1 MTLQFFQWLETL
13 GFGAGSEFTVAF
25 INVGHL
31 LALVLFIGALLIVDL
46 RLIGSGMRRQPLSD
60 VVRSAQPW
68 LLAGFVGMAITGALQ
83 VVATPMKAYFSDQ
96 FWLKM
101 QLLIVAILMTA
112 VVRWMAARKDE
123 APAWG
128 KPVGLASILLWS
140 FIAVQGRL
148 IGLLQ

>member
-1 MTLQFFQWLETL
+1 MLPFFQWLESFA
-13 GFGAGSEFTVAF
+13 FGAESIYTVAF
-25 INVGHL
+25 INVAHL
-31 LALVLFIGALLIVDL
+31 LALVLFIGALLVVDL
-46 RLIGSGMRRQPLSD
+46 RLLGSGMRRQPLSD

-68 LLAGFVGMAITGALQ
+68 LLGGFAGMFVTGSLQ
-83 VVATPMKAYFSDQ
+83 VLGTPMKAYYSDQ

-101 QLLIVAILMTA
+101 QLLVVAVIMTLA
-112 VVRWMAARKDE
+112 VRWLAAARDE

>member
-1 MTLQFFQWLETL
+1 MLPFFQWLESFA
-13 GFGAGSEFTVAF
+13 FGAESIYTVAF
-25 INVGHL
+25 INVAHL
-31 LALVLFIGALLIVDL
+31 LALVVFIGALLVVDL
-46 RLIGSGMRRQPLSD
+46 RLLGSGMRRQPLSD

-68 LLAGFVGMAITGALQ
+68 LLGGFAGMFVTGSLQ
-83 VVATPMKAYFSDQ
+83 VLGTPMKAYYSDQ

-101 QLLIVAILMTA
+101 QLLIVAVIMTLT
-112 VVRWMAARKDE
+112 VRWLASARDE

-128 KPVGLASILLWS
+128 KPVGLFSILLWS

>member
-1 MTLQFFQWLETL
+1 MLPFFQWLESFA
-13 GFGAGSEFTVAF
+13 FGAESIYTVAF
-25 INVGHL
+25 INVAHL
-31 LALVLFIGALLIVDL
+31 LSLVVFIGALLVVDL

-68 LLAGFVGMAITGALQ
+68 LLGGFAAMFVTGALQ
-83 VVATPMKAYFSDQ
+83 VLGTPMKAYYSDQ

-101 QLLIVAILMTA
+101 QLLVVAIIFTFAVRSVRRTA
-112 VVRWMAARKDE
+112 RRGSGVVEAA
-123 APAWG
+123 
-128 KPVGLASILLWS
+128 GLVSILLWS

>member
-1 MTLQFFQWLETL
+1 MLPFFQWLESL

-25 INVGHL
+25 INVAHL
-31 LALVLFIGALLIVDL
+31 LSLVVFIGAVLVVDL

-60 VVRSAQPW
+60 VTTSAQPW
-68 LLAGFVGMAITGALQ
+68 LLGGFGFMAITGGLQ

-101 QLLIVAILMTA
+101 QLLVVAVILTF
-112 VVRWMAARKDE
+112 VVRWVAARRAE

-128 KPVGLASILLWS
+128 KLAGVASIALWS

>member
-1 MTLQFFQWLETL
+1 MLPFFQWLESL

-25 INVGHL
+25 INVAHL
-31 LALVLFIGALLIVDL
+31 LSLVVFIGAVLIVDL
-46 RLIGSGMRRQPLSD
+46 RLLGSGMRRQPLSD
-60 VVRSAQPW
+60 ITTSAQPF
-68 LLAGFVGMAITGALQ
+68 LFGGFVAMAITGSLQ

-101 QLLIVAILMTA
+101 QLLLVAVIVTFI
-112 VVRWMAARKDE
+112 VRWLASSRTE

-128 KPVGLASILLWS
+128 KPAGLVSILLWS

>member
-1 MTLQFFQWLETL
+1 M
-13 GFGAGSEFTVAF
+13 
-25 INVGHL
+25 
-31 LALVLFIGALLIVDL
+31 FIGALLVVDL
-46 RLIGSGMRRQPLSD
+46 RLLGSGMRRQPLSD

-68 LLAGFVGMAITGALQ
+68 LLGGFAGMFVTGSLQ
-83 VVATPMKAYFSDQ
+83 VLGTPMKAYYSDQ

-101 QLLIVAILMTA
+101 QLLVVAVIMTLL
-112 VVRWMAARKDE
+112 VRWLAAARDE

>member
-1 MTLQFFQWLETL
+1 MLSFFQWLESL
-13 GFGAGSEFTVAF
+13 SFGAGSEYTVAF
-25 INVGHL
+25 INVTHL
-31 LALVLFIGALLIVDL
+31 LFLVVFIGALLIVDL
-46 RLIGSGMRRQPLSD
+46 RLLGSGMRRQPLSD

-68 LLAGFVGMAITGALQ
+68 LLGGFAGMVLTGALQ
-83 VVATPMKAYFSDQ
+83 VMATPMKAYFSDQ

-101 QLLIVAILMTA
+101 QLLIVAVLMTFA
-112 VVRWMAARKDE
+112 IRWMAARRDE

-128 KPVGLASILLWS
+128 KPAGLASILLWS

>member
-1 MTLQFFQWLETL
+1 MLSFFQYLESL
-13 GFGAGSEFTVAF
+13 KFGAGSEYTVAF
-25 INVGHL
+25 INVSHL
-31 LALVLFIGALLIVDL
+31 LCLVVFIGAVLVVDL
-46 RLIGSGMRRQPLSD
+46 RLLGSGMKRQPLSE
-60 VVRSAQPW
+60 VVRAANPW
-68 LLAGFVGMAITGALQ
+68 MLGGFVGMAITGSLQ

-101 QLLIVAILMTA
+101 ELLIVAVILA
-112 VVRWMAARKDE
+112 VVVRLLTASRSE

-128 KPVGLASILLWS
+128 KPAGLVSILLWS

>member
-1 MTLQFFQWLETL
+1 MLSFFQWLESL

-25 INVGHL
+25 INVAHL
-31 LALVLFIGALLIVDL
+31 LSLVVFIGALLIVDL
-46 RLIGSGMRRQPLSD
+46 RLLGSGMRRQPLSD
-60 VVRSAQPW
+60 VVRSAHPW
-68 LLAGFVGMAITGALQ
+68 LIGGFVGMAITGALQ

-101 QLLIVAILMTA
+101 QLLIVAILLTFA
-112 VVRWMAARKDE
+112 VRWIAARRDE
-123 APAWG
+123 APSWG
-128 KPVGLASILLWS
+128 KPAGLASILLWS

>member
-1 MTLQFFQWLETL
+1 MTLRFFQWLESFA
-13 GFGAGSEFTVAF
+13 FGADSIYTVAF
-25 INVGHL
+25 INVAHL
-31 LALVLFIGALLIVDL
+31 LCLVVFIGALLIVDL
-46 RLIGSGMRRQPLSD
+46 RLLGSGMRRQPLSE
-60 VVRSAQPW
+60 VVRAANPW
-68 LLAGFVGMAITGALQ
+68 LVGGFIGMAITGSLQ

-101 QLLIVAILMTA
+101 QLLVVAVILA
-112 VVRWMAARKDE
+112 IVVRWLASRRDE

-128 KPVGLASILLWS
+128 KPAGLVSILLWS

>member
-1 MTLQFFQWLETL
+1 MLPFFQWLESFA
-13 GFGAGSEFTVAF
+13 FGAESIYTVAF
-25 INVGHL
+25 INVAHL
-31 LALVLFIGALLIVDL
+31 LALVLFIGALLVVDL
-46 RLIGSGMRRQPLSD
+46 RLLGSGMRRQPLSD

-68 LLAGFVGMAITGALQ
+68 LLGGFAGMAVTGALQ
-83 VVATPMKAYFSDQ
+83 VLGTPMKAYYSDQ

-101 QLLIVAILMTA
+101 QLLVVAA
-112 VVRWMAARKDE
+112 VLTFTVRWIATRRAE

>member
-1 MTLQFFQWLETL
+1 MLPFFQYLESL

-25 INVGHL
+25 INVSHL
-31 LALVLFIGALLIVDL
+31 LFLVVFIGALLVVDL
-46 RLIGSGMRRQPLSD
+46 RLLGSGMRRQPLSD
-60 VVRSAQPW
+60 VVRAAQPW
-68 LLAGFVGMAITGALQ
+68 LFGGFAGMALTGALQ
-83 VVATPMKAYFSDQ
+83 VVATPMKAYYSDQ

-101 QLLIVAILMTA
+101 QLLLVA
-112 VVRWMAARKDE
+112 VVATFAIRWIAARRDE

-128 KPVGLASILLWS
+128 KPAGFASILLWS

>member
-1 MTLQFFQWLETL
+1 MLPFFQWLESFA
-13 GFGAGSEFTVAF
+13 FGAESIYTVAF
-25 INVGHL
+25 INVAHL
-31 LALVLFIGALLIVDL
+31 LALVVFIGALLIVDL
-46 RLIGSGMRRQPLSD
+46 RLLGSGMRRQPLSD

-68 LLAGFVGMAITGALQ
+68 LLGGFAGMFVTGSLQ
-83 VVATPMKAYFSDQ
+83 VLGTPMKAYYSDQ

-101 QLLIVAILMTA
+101 QLLIVAVILTLT
-112 VVRWMAARKDE
+112 VRWLASARDE

-128 KPVGLASILLWS
+128 KPAGLVSILLWS

>member
-1 MTLQFFQWLETL
+1 MLPFFQWLESFA
-13 GFGAGSEFTVAF
+13 FGAESIYTVAF
-25 INVGHL
+25 INVAHL
-31 LALVLFIGALLIVDL
+31 LALVVFIGALLIVDL
-46 RLIGSGMRRQPLSD
+46 RLLGSGMRRQPLSD

-68 LLAGFVGMAITGALQ
+68 LLGGFAGMFVTGSLQ
-83 VVATPMKAYFSDQ
+83 VLGTPMKAYYSDQ

-101 QLLIVAILMTA
+101 QLLVVAVIMTLT
-112 VVRWMAARKDE
+112 VRWLAAARDE

-128 KPVGLASILLWS
+128 KPVGLVSILLWS

>member
-1 MTLQFFQWLETL
+1 MLPFFQWLESL
-13 GFGAGSEFTVAF
+13 KFGAGSEYTVAS
-25 INVGHL
+25 INVTHL
-31 LALVLFIGALLIVDL
+31 LCLVVFIGAVLVVDL
-46 RLIGSGMRRQPLSD
+46 RLLGTGMRRQPLSD

-68 LLAGFVGMAITGALQ
+68 MFGGFAGMFVTGSLQ

-101 QLLIVAILMTA
+101 QLLVVAIILTL
-112 VVRWMAARKDE
+112 VVRSIAARRAE
-123 APAWG
+123 APVWL
-128 KPVGLASILLWS
+128 KPAGLVSILLWS

>member
-1 MTLQFFQWLETL
+1 MLSFFQYLESL
-13 GFGAGSEFTVAF
+13 KFGAGSEYTVAF
-25 INVGHL
+25 INVSHL
-31 LALVLFIGALLIVDL
+31 LCLVVFIGAVLVVDL
-46 RLIGSGMRRQPLSD
+46 RLLGSGMKRQPLSE
-60 VVRSAQPW
+60 VVRAANPW
-68 LLAGFVGMAITGALQ
+68 MLGGFVGMAITGSLQ

-101 QLLIVAILMTA
+101 ELLIVAVILA
-112 VVRWMAARKDE
+112 VVVRLLTASRAE

-128 KPVGLASILLWS
+128 KPAGLVSILLWS

>member
-1 MTLQFFQWLETL
+1 MLPFFQWLESFA
-13 GFGAGSEFTVAF
+13 FGAESIYTVAF
-25 INVGHL
+25 INVAHL
-31 LALVLFIGALLIVDL
+31 LALVLFIGALLVVDL
-46 RLIGSGMRRQPLSD
+46 RLLGSGMRRQPLSD

-68 LLAGFVGMAITGALQ
+68 LLGGFAGMFVTGSLQ
-83 VVATPMKAYFSDQ
+83 VLGTPMKAYYSDQ

-101 QLLIVAILMTA
+101 QLLIVAVIMTLA
-112 VVRWMAARKDE
+112 VRWLAAARDE